1 MNQNNIP
8 GRAMDGEDPMKPKR
22 MTAEERY
29 MARNG
34 QNSAERSSSPN
45 KNKKRAGSQGKKASF
60 SDDER
65 SDGEGRKRNTRKTRN
80 MIGGGGEIN
89 SVMPRGSSHNT
100 NVDQQLSA
108 AACVAAAAVFA
119 SDSTEKNGQR
129 LSSGS
134 LYPETVCSENRPKSQ
149 FDSGPMET
157 DNVRNFNRSNSWWG
171 GAKME
176 RRTADG
182 KSMTSSQNASA
193 FAATIRE
200 SREGP
205 QVKHVDLEHGVGQ
218 IIVVAKSL
226 EDRRSTRSMSFQGHD
241 REKKIMPDGSIV
253 DPKLYGAYPVN
264 QRASNNPLFL
274 RAPVPVQHALRAARA
289 VTDDKFL
296 NKAFNE
302 LGRQPDTEPAYDMPI
317 DVQAGFRRKVLML
330 FNFQMFYT
338 FALSV
343 VLTQTQLS
351 SLVGLNGL
359 IGFLVAAFVCLCLL
373 CWTRDHFPLNN
384 IAFVSFSTMIALCVS
399 LLMTAAE
406 DADPYST
413 PPGVKEFYGTHVF
426 RGMIQ
431 VTCGVVLLTI
441 LGNLRTY
448 RFNEDDE
455 QVLTLVP
462 LFTISIFV
470 TTIVGIVGV
479 AAWMF
484 IPNMKENNSAVIF
497 SLTHL
502 VAMVALLI
510 LAYQVE
516 RMSKQFNPDDYMKTI
531 VFFWSDVLIAV
542 FLIGMLLLGVFIVV
556 ISCGNMNPG
565 GGGEC
570 FLLAGGSG
578 GNCFRHCC
586 PCCPAAEEDDDVEPR
601 RGEGQDN
608 FHLHDS
614 HFPCY

>member
-1 MNQNNIP
+1 
-8 GRAMDGEDPMKPKR
+8 MDGEDPMKPKR

-29 MARNG
+29 MARTG
-34 QNSAERSSSPN
+34 QMPAGRSSSPN
-45 KNKKRAGSQGKKASF
+45 KNKKRAGSQGKQASF
-60 SDDER
+60 SDEER

-80 MIGGGGEIN
+80 MIGGGGEIS
-89 SVMPRGSSHNT
+89 SVMPRGSSHST

-119 SDSTEKNGQR
+119 ADSTEKNGQR
-129 LSSGS
+129 SSSGS
-134 LYPETVCSENRPKSQ
+134 HFVPETVSSEKRPKSQ
-149 FDSGPMET
+149 FDSGTLET
-157 DNVRNFNRSNSWWG
+157 DNLRNFNRSNSWWG

-182 KSMTSSQNASA
+182 KPMTSSQNASA
-193 FAATIRE
+193 FAAAIRE

-205 QVKHVDLEHGVGQ
+205 QVKHADLEHGVGP
-218 IIVVAKSL
+218 IIVVAKSF
-226 EDRRSTRSMSFQGHD
+226 EERRSTRSMSFQGHD

-302 LGRQPDTEPAYDMPI
+302 LGRQPDEEAAYDMPV
-317 DVQAGFRRKVLML
+317 DVQAGFRRKVLLL

-338 FALSV
+338 VALSV
-343 VLTQTQLS
+343 ILTQTQLA

-359 IGFLVAAFVCLCLL
+359 IGFLVGAFISLCLL

-384 IAFVSFSTMIALCVS
+384 IAFVVFSTMIGLSVS

-406 DADPYST
+406 DADPFST
-413 PPGVKEFYGTHVF
+413 PPGAKEFYATHVF
-426 RGMIQ
+426 RGMVE
-431 VTCGVVLLTI
+431 VTFGIVLMTI

-455 QVLTLVP
+455 QVLALVP
-462 LFTISIFV
+462 LFTISIVV

-479 AAWMF
+479 AGWMF

-542 FLIGMLLLGVFIVV
+542 FLIGMLLLGVFIVLV
-556 ISCGNMNPG
+556 SCGNMNPG

-570 FLLAGGSG
+570 FLLTGGYG
-578 GNCFRHCC
+578 GNCFRNCC
-586 PCCPAAEEDDDVEPR
+586 PCCPAEEEDEDVVHAR
-601 RGEGQDN
+601 RGEGEDN

-614 HFPCY
+614 NLPSPYSF